1 MAFANHDSMA
11 RAIANVVKGNASPS
25 PTALPRRLHRRQEQ
39 PHEHAND
46 RDHNEQFHQRK
57 SKTAPRWAHS
67 VRVSIQLGEIASL
80 VHIHGRPARVLSG
93 VCRRRTPVYQ
103 DRPSSSIPAIESL
116 YQSRSLAEVYRPQS
130 RRTVAVAS
138 GLWNKSADRRNDRI
152 FHECPSRQM
161 SSMTFSTERQDG
173 HSQCQKGKTGG
184 LGYYLRGIK
193 IHPDVVDCFAHAGV
207 EDKIDRV

>member
-25 PTALPRRLHRRQEQ
+25 PTALPRRLHRWQEQ

-57 SKTAPRWAHS
+57 SKMAPRWAPS

-93 VCRRRTPVYQ
+93 VCRRRTPVY
-103 DRPSSSIPAIESL
+103 DRPSSSIPQLKACIK
-116 YQSRSLAEVYRPQS
+116 AEVLRKFTG
-130 RRTVAVAS
+130 RKVAA
-138 GLWNKSADRRNDRI
+138 LWQWLVGCGISLPTEETIA
-152 FHECPSRQM
+152 
-161 SSMTFSTERQDG
+161 FSTNVQ
-173 HSQCQKGKTGG
+173 
-184 LGYYLRGIK
+184 
-193 IHPDVVDCFAHAGV
+193 VDKCH
-207 EDKIDRV
+207 R